1 MQKKRTRTGILLAL
15 PVLLGT
21 AAFFLIP
28 FFLMIRYSLADV
40 PGGGGWKN
48 YVMVLQSGTFRT
60 ALFNTLRF
68 IVIGVSGLML
78 LSTGLAVLIRKKI
91 AGVKLLSPLLL
102 FPMMIPTGAVVMFVE
117 YLLSETGLL
126 NQVLVFLG
134 REGQEWMAS
143 SSAFVVL
150 LVMYLWRYAGY
161 GMILIMAGWNTIP
174 KQQEESAALDGA
186 KGWQSFWRVVFPQLT
201 PVLFFVVV
209 ISVVN
214 SFKIYREA
222 FLLGGERPDRS
233 IYMLQ
238 HFLNNNFDNL
248 NYPRLSAA
256 TLVTFVGIFGLTA
269 ALYQIQKKAG
279 ETL

>member
-1 MQKKRTRTGILLAL
+1 MRKRERITGALLAF
-15 PVLLGT
+15 PVLFGT
-21 AAFFLIP
+21 VVFFLIP
-28 FFLMIRYSLADV
+28 FCLMIRYSLTGV

-48 YVMVLQSGTFRT
+48 YAMVLKSGTFRT

-68 IVIGVSGLML
+68 IVIGVGCLML
-78 LSTGLAVLIRKKI
+78 LSTGLASLVRKRI
-91 AGVKLLSPLLL
+91 AGAKLLSPFLL

-117 YLLSETGLL
+117 YFLSETGIL
-126 NQVLVFLG
+126 NQILVFLG
-134 REGQEWMAS
+134 KSGREWMMS

-150 LVMYLWRYAGY
+150 VVMYLWRYTGY
-161 GMILIMAGWNTIP
+161 GMILILAGWNTIP

-186 KGWQSFWRVVFPQLT
+186 KGWQSFWHVIFPQLI

-256 TLVTFVGIFGLTA
+256 TLVTFLGIFGLTA
-269 ALYQIQKKAG
+269 VLCRIQKKAG
-279 ETL
+279 EAL